1 MKPFNTP
8 EEFAKAA
15 LDATYRGFIATLNGG
30 VPLVQVVKAATA
42 TTPQETAVVHRDLT
56 DEAKVHVFQK
66 YAKEWLPHR
75 QQVASGYVQILQGQ
89 TA

>member
-1 MKPFNTP
+1 MNAFNTP

-15 LDATYRGFIATLNGG
+15 LDATYRGFIATLTGG
-30 VPLVQVVKAATA
+30 VPQVQVVKAATA
-42 TTPQETAVVHRDLT
+42 TTPQVTDVVYRDLT
-56 DEAKVHVFQK
+56 NEAKVFVFQK